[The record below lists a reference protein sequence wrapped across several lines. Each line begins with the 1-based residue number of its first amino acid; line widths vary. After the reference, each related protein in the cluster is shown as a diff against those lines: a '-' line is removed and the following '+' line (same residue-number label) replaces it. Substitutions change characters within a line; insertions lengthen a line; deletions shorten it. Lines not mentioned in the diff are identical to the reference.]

1 SAQEIRD
8 FIDESRAERKI
19 VVLDCCHSGAFV
31 EGVKAAAPPPAVTP
45 ETFTEGDAG
54 LYVLTAANALQFAW
68 DGADL
73 RTGDPASNGLSRF
86 TSWVIEAL
94 ETGDAAPDDE
104 QSTMDALHRYLQRRA
119 RSEGAASSPQRFVH
133 GSVEDLAISRNPLA
147 GSSRLDPD
155 SVAAL
160 ADENWRTRLGAVT
173 ELTQQMRDGDII
185 AARVARLA
193 LQRHLRNS

>member
-1 SAQEIRD
+1 
-8 FIDESRAERKI
+8 
-19 VVLDCCHSGAFV
+19 
-31 EGVKAAAPPPAVTP
+31 
-45 ETFTEGDAG
+45 
-54 LYVLTAANALQFAW
+54 
-68 DGADL
+68 
-73 RTGDPASNGLSRF
+73 
-86 TSWVIEAL
+86 
-94 ETGDAAPDDE
+94 
-104 QSTMDALHRYLQRRA
+104 MDALHRYLQRRA

-193 LQRHLRNS
+193 LQRHLRNSQRPERDYRVREAITNALAEEEKRRAETAPREREEQRRAEVMREAAARELEAEAARMAVWEKQRAEAASQAEKEHNAELARQAEKERDAELARQAEE